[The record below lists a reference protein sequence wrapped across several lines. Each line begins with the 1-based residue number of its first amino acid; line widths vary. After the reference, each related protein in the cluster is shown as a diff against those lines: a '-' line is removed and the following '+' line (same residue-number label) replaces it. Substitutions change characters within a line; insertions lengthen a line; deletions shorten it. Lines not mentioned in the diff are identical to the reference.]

1 MPLSVGDKLS
11 QYQILAP
18 LGAGG
23 MGEVYRAH
31 DTQLGRDVAIKVLPL
46 ELAND
51 PERLARFD
59 REAKI
64 LAALNHPNIAVIYG
78 LVESDGQ
85 RALAMELVPGE
96 TLGDRIKRGPM
107 PLDEILP
114 IARQM
119 AEALEAA
126 HERGVVH
133 RDLKPANVM
142 ITPTGLVK
150 VLDFGL
156 AAMSQ
161 SGPSAPGD
169 PSNSSTLTVGVTQ
182 AGVIMGTAA
191 YMAPEQASGMVVDKR
206 ADIWSF
212 GVVLF
217 ELITGAR
224 LFSGDTMAHTLAD
237 VLRAPI
243 EFKKVTAPAPIKNL
257 LQRCLDRNV
266 TTRLRDIG
274 EARVAIQTY
283 LANPVGE
290 AVAGQE
296 APSVTPPSGFG
307 WVWPAGVVATLLAL
321 LTLSFIHF
329 REQPPDSPKLVRFQL
344 APENVTI
351 GPNNRFALSPDGTKL
366 AFFASGSDGA
376 ARLWVRA
383 MDTLES
389 RPLSAT
395 ELNVNIPIF
404 WSYDSRFVVF
414 QSAKKLKKIDVS
426 GGPAQTLC
434 DVSGTEVGG
443 SWNREGV
450 ILFGSAESPLMRVS
464 SEGGAATPI
473 TALDPARAEKYH
485 SGPLFLPD
493 GRHFLYY
500 RFGKPEST
508 GVYVGSLD
516 DKPGQPTSERLLAT
530 DYDVEF
536 VPSPDGASGAILLL
550 REGTLLAQPFDLR
563 RLELAG
569 EAVPVAAQVS
579 NYRAVGQFSAS
590 RSGALV
596 YRSGDEAVGAKL
608 TWFDR
613 QGKTL
618 GTPSDAA
625 YTTGSL
631 ALSPDGSRAAAVRA
645 VRTEGSG
652 LNIWLVDLVRGGRT
666 RFTFT
671 QSSSDMYPAWSPDG
685 TRLAFSSDRA
695 RHYDLYQQAA
705 NGAGEAE
712 LLLKSDNE
720 KNLTDWSGDGRFLLF
735 DQLNGKTGRDLWVL
749 PMDNAAERKP
759 IPFLHTDFDARQ
771 AHFSPDGRWIAY
783 RSNESGKNEIYVRP
797 FPAPAGGGGKW
808 MVSQGGNQPRWRR
821 DGKELFYLS
830 PDGQLM
836 ASQVNASGSAFQA
849 SIPKPLFKAPQNVEW
864 EVSPD
869 GTKFLFPVT
878 GGDTTQSP
886 FTVVLNWMALLKK

>member
-1 MPLSVGDKLS
+1 
-11 QYQILAP
+11 
-18 LGAGG
+18 
-23 MGEVYRAH
+23 
-31 DTQLGRDVAIKVLPL
+31 
-46 ELAND
+46 
-51 PERLARFD
+51 
-59 REAKI
+59 
-64 LAALNHPNIAVIYG
+64 
-78 LVESDGQ
+78 
-85 RALAMELVPGE
+85 
-96 TLGDRIKRGPM
+96 
-107 PLDEILP
+107 
-114 IARQM
+114 
-119 AEALEAA
+119 
-126 HERGVVH
+126 
-133 RDLKPANVM
+133 
-142 ITPTGLVK
+142 
-150 VLDFGL
+150 
-156 AAMSQ
+156 MSQ

-169 PSNSSTLTVGVTQ
+169 PTNSSTLTVGMTQ
-182 AGVIMGTAA
+182 AGAVMGTAA
-191 YMAPEQASGMVVDKR
+191 YMAPEQASGMAVDKR

-217 ELITGAR
+217 EMLSGAR
-224 LFSGDTMAHTLAD
+224 LFKGDTVAHTLAD

-257 LQRCLDRNV
+257 LRRCLDRNV

-283 LANPVGE
+283 LANPVTE

-296 APSVTPPSGFG
+296 TPSVTPPARFG
-307 WVWPAGVVATLLAL
+307 WVWPAGVIATLLAL

-329 REQPPDSPKLVRFQL
+329 REQPPDPPKPVRFQL

-366 AFFASGSDGA
+366 AFLASGSDGA
-376 ARLWVRA
+376 TRLWVRP
-383 MDTLES
+383 MDALES
-389 RPLSAT
+389 RPLSAS
-395 ELNVNIPIF
+395 ELNMNIPIF

-414 QSAKKLKKIDVS
+414 QSAQKLKKIDAS

-434 DVSGTEVGG
+434 DVSGIVVGG

-450 ILFGSAESPLMRVS
+450 IVFGSGDSPLMRVS

-473 TALDPARAEKYH
+473 TVLDPAWAEKYH
-485 SGPLFLPD
+485 SDPLFLPD
-493 GRHFLYY
+493 GRQFLYN

-530 DYDVEF
+530 DYAVEF
-536 VPSPDGASGAILLL
+536 VPSPNGGSGPPDSKLILLL

-569 EAVPVAAQVS
+569 EAVPVAEQVS
-579 NYRAVGQFSAS
+579 DYRGVGQFSAS

-596 YRSGDEAVGAKL
+596 YRTGDEAVGAKL

-618 GTPSDAA
+618 GTPSDAG
-625 YTTGSL
+625 YSTGSL

-666 RFTFT
+666 RFTFA
-671 QSSSDMYPAWSPDG
+671 QSSSDIYPAWSPDG
-685 TRLAFSSDRA
+685 TRLAFSSNRA
-695 RHYDLYQQAA
+695 GHYDLYQQAA

-720 KNLTDWSGDGRFLLF
+720 KNLTDWSRDGRFLLF
-735 DQLNGKTGRDLWVL
+735 DQPNGKTGRDLWVL

-759 IPFLHTDFDARQ
+759 FRSCTRISIHARHTFPPTA
-771 AHFSPDGRWIAY
+771 AGSLTGPTSPGKTRSTCGRFPLQRAAE
-783 RSNESGKNEIYVRP
+783 ESGWSRKA
-797 FPAPAGGGGKW
+797 APSRAGAGTAK
-808 MVSQGGNQPRWRR
+808 SCSICRRTGN
-821 DGKELFYLS
+821 
-830 PDGQLM
+830 
-836 ASQVNASGSAFQA
+836 
-849 SIPKPLFKAPQNVEW
+849 
-864 EVSPD
+864 
-869 GTKFLFPVT
+869 
-878 GGDTTQSP
+878 
-886 FTVVLNWMALLKK
+886 